1 MSRGPADVA
10 AAAHAFVADLDAPV
24 LAEADRHHFERVLRV
39 APGELVTVSDGA
51 GRWRVARF
59 GPSLEPTGTIER
71 EPEPAPRLTVGFALV
86 KGERPEL
93 IVQKLTEIG
102 IDRVVPFVA
111 ERSVVRWDP
120 ERAAKHVA
128 RLRRVAQEAAMQCR
142 RARLPMI
149 DDLRTFAEL
158 AAATGVCVAE
168 RGGGPIGLA
177 CPTVLVGPE
186 GGWSDAERL
195 LTMPAVSLGPHVLRA
210 ETAAIVAGALL
221 STLRGQTVTNRC
233 D

>member
-1 MSRGPADVA
+1 VSRGPADVA

-24 LAEADRHHFERVLRV
+24 LADADRHHLERVLRV
-39 APGELVTVSDGA
+39 AVGATVTVADGA
-51 GRWRVARF
+51 GRWRVVRF
-59 GPSLEPTGTIER
+59 GPNLEPTGIIER

-93 IVQKLTEIG
+93 VVQKLTEVG

-111 ERSVVRWDP
+111 EHSVVRWDV
-120 ERAAKHVA
+120 ERAAKNVV

-142 RARLPMI
+142 RAWLPVI
-149 DDLRTFAEL
+149 DDVRTFAEVAD
-158 AAATGVCVAE
+158 AAGACVAE

-186 GGWSDAERL
+186 GGWSEAERL
-195 LTMPAVSLGPHVLRA
+195 WALPPVSLGPHVLRA
-210 ETAAIVAGALL
+210 ETAAIVAAALL
-221 STLRGQTVTNRC
+221 STLRGQTATNRC
-233 D
+233 R